1 MRLRALCIG
10 FVLVG
15 CSLEHGTAPMW
26 TFDDAPG
33 APPVDGALTERPTG
47 AGRHDVDGHLLVW
60 PAASA
65 ASTMRAH
72 ASASGS
78 SGAGKPEI
86 SARMAL
92 VVLAQL
98 IDLYMLIVL
107 GAVIISWLKLPPT
120 NTVAIV
126 LHRLTEPALG
136 PIRRVLPQVGGLDFS
151 PLVLLIAL

>member
-1 MRLRALCIG
+1 MRQNPHVRICGGPGSATT
-10 FVLVG
+10 LVY
-15 CSLEHGTAPMW
+15 
-26 TFDDAPG
+26 
-33 APPVDGALTERPTG
+33 PT
-47 AGRHDVDGHLLVW
+47 
-60 PAASA
+60 
-65 ASTMRAH
+65 TMRAH
-72 ASASGS
+72 ASTSGS
-78 SGAGKPEI
+78 SGAGKTEI

-151 PLVLLIAL
+151 PLVLLIALQFLRRLL